1 MARNTILIDAFREV
15 LRVPGD
21 YRYVAQVPV
30 LRPVRAGCFIRWFI
44 PRAVPPVS
52 RCFATSKSKR

>member
-1 MARNTILIDAFREV
+1 MARKTILIDAFREV

-30 LRPVRAGCFIRWFI
+30 LRLVRDRLLYSL
-44 PRAVPPVS
+44 VH
-52 RCFATSKSKR
+52 ATRGPTGIEVFRDV